1 MSDIFRSL
9 AAALVL
15 CGLCF
20 AQNNNQGQNNQ
31 GQNNQGQNNQG
42 QNNQFPGGI
51 LINAEGVIAS
61 PQARRINAA
70 LEQKRLKAL
79 AGQHL
84 SSEMATASE
93 LRKVSL
99 VRLEKELQNAVDAG
113 KEIDPELRY
122 LAGITQLHYI
132 FAVPE
137 TGDLVIAGPAEGFA
151 PLQDGRVVG
160 VESGRPVLTLD
171 DLLVM
176 LRLASTRQ
184 SLGCSFDPEPSRLAA
199 AQAWN
204 NANSS
209 PASLNVAQQRFYQ
222 MAKVLGNWNV
232 TIFGLPKSCHAA
244 VTAVE
249 ADYQMKRIA
258 LGLDRP
264 RIRGFR
270 SYLDMARPGGNTM
283 RRWWFAARYEV
294 IERSPDGHVFHIS
307 GPRLQLLSQD
317 ELVDAR
323 GKRSDAAFTEIT
335 AEKYTRQFNKHMQAL
350 CTQVPSFAGIQNL
363 FDLAVAAA
371 LIQSNDLPNAVG
383 WQPTLL
389 LDDKALPVQEYT
401 VPTEVPSLVNVK
413 SVSRSLLLG
422 VTGGGVTIVP
432 DRIIRRTNVLPADK
446 TPEIMSGDS
455 VASWWWD

>member
-1 MSDIFRSL
+1 MSDIFRSMT
-9 AAALVL
+9 AVLVL
-15 CGLCF
+15 CNWCF
-20 AQNNNQGQNNQ
+20 AQN
-31 GQNNQGQNNQG
+31 NNQGQNNQG

-51 LINAEGVIAS
+51 LINADGVIGS
-61 PQARRINAA
+61 PQARRVNPA
-70 LEQKRLKAL
+70 LEQKRLQAL
-79 AGQHL
+79 AGQQL
-84 SSEMATASE
+84 PSEMATASE

-99 VRLEKELQNAVDAG
+99 VRLEQQLQKAVDAG
-113 KEIDPELRY
+113 KDIDPKLRY
-122 LAGITQLHYI
+122 LAGITQLQYV

-137 TGDLVIAGPAEGFA
+137 TGDLVLAGPAEGFA

-160 VESGRPVLTLD
+160 VETGRPVLTLD

-176 LRLASTRQ
+176 LRLASMRQ
-184 SLGCSFDPEPSRLAA
+184 SLGCSFDPEPSRLAN

-204 NANSS
+204 DANSS
-209 PASLNVAQQRFYQ
+209 PASLNVARQRFYQ

-249 ADYQMKRIA
+249 ADYQMKRLA

-270 SYLDMARPGGNTM
+270 SYLDMAKPGGNTM
-283 RRWWFAARYEV
+283 RRWWFAPRYEV
-294 IERSPDGHVFHIS
+294 IERSADGHVFHIS

-317 ELVDAR
+317 ELVDAQ
-323 GKRSDAAFTEIT
+323 GNRSDAAFTEIT
-335 AEKYTRQFNKHMQAL
+335 AEKYTQQFNKHMPAL
-350 CTQVPSFAGIQNL
+350 CQQVPSFAGIQNL
-363 FDLAVAAA
+363 FDLAVACA
-371 LIQSNDLPNAVG
+371 LIRSNDLQSVVG
-383 WQPTLL
+383 WEPTLL
-389 LDDKALPVQEYT
+389 LDEKALPVQKYT
-401 VPTEVPSLVNVK
+401 VPMEVPSLVNVK

-432 DRIIRRTNVLPADK
+432 DRIIRRTNVLPAER
-446 TPEIMSGDS
+446 TPVIQVDDA

>member
-1 MSDIFRSL
+1 MSDIFRSI
-9 AAALVL
+9 AAVMML
-15 CGLCF
+15 CSWCP
-20 AQNNNQGQNNQ
+20 AQN
-31 GQNNQGQNNQG
+31 NNQG

-51 LINAEGVIAS
+51 LINADGVIGS
-61 PQARRINAA
+61 PQSRRVNPV

-79 AGQHL
+79 AGQEL
-84 SSEMATASE
+84 PAEMATVSE

-99 VRLEKELQNAVDAG
+99 VRLEQELQKAIDAG
-113 KEIDPELRY
+113 QEINPKLQY
-122 LAGITQLHYI
+122 LAGITQLQYI

-160 VESGRPVLTLD
+160 VETGRPVLTLD

-176 LRLASTRQ
+176 LRLTSMRQ
-184 SLGCSFDPEPSRLAA
+184 SLGCSFDPEPSRLAN

-204 NANSS
+204 NANSA
-209 PASLNVAQQRFYQ
+209 PASLNVARQRFYQ
-222 MAKVLGNWNV
+222 MAQVLGNWNV

-264 RIRGFR
+264 HIRGFR
-270 SYLDMARPGGNTM
+270 SYLDTAKPGGNTM
-283 RRWWFAARYEV
+283 RRWWFAPRYEV
-294 IERSPDGHVFHIS
+294 IEQSADGHVFYIS

-317 ELVDAR
+317 ELVDAQ
-323 GKRSDAAFTEIT
+323 GNRSDAAFTEIT
-335 AEKYTRQFNKHMQAL
+335 AEKYTQQFNKHMLAL
-350 CTQVPSFAGIQNL
+350 CEQIPSFAGIQNL
-363 FDLAVAAA
+363 FDLAVTFA
-371 LIQSNDLPNAVG
+371 LIRSNDLQGVVG
-383 WQPTLL
+383 WEPTLL
-389 LDDKALPVQEYT
+389 LDEKALPVQEYT
-401 VPTEVPSLVNVK
+401 VPMEVPSLVNVK

-432 DRIIRRTNVLPADK
+432 DRIIRRTNVLPAEK
-446 TPEIMSGDS
+446 TPRIQSGDA

>member
-1 MSDIFRSL
+1 MSDIFRSITV
-9 AAALVL
+9 ALML
-15 CGLCF
+15 CNWCH
-20 AQNNNQGQNNQ
+20 AQN
-31 GQNNQGQNNQG
+31 NNQG

-51 LINAEGVIAS
+51 LINADGVIGS
-61 PQARRINAA
+61 PQARKINPA
-70 LEQKRLKAL
+70 LEQKRLKAI
-79 AGQHL
+79 AGREL
-84 SSEMATASE
+84 PTEMTKTSE

-99 VRLEKELQNAVDAG
+99 VRLEQELQKAVDAG
-113 KEIDPELRY
+113 TVIDPKLRY
-122 LAGITQLHYI
+122 LAGMTQLQYL
-132 FAVPE
+132 FAVPD

-160 VESGRPVLTLD
+160 VETGRPVLTLD

-176 LRLASTRQ
+176 LRLTNMRQ
-184 SLGCSFDPEPSRLAA
+184 SLGCSFDPEPSRLAN
-199 AQAWN
+199 AQEWN

-209 PASLNVAQQRFYQ
+209 PASLNVARQRFYQ
-222 MAKVLGNWNV
+222 MAQVLGNWNV

-283 RRWWFAARYEV
+283 RRWWFAPRYDV
-294 IERSPDGHVFHIS
+294 IERSAEGHVFHVS

-317 ELVDAR
+317 ELVDEQ
-323 GKRSDAAFTEIT
+323 GNRSDSSFTEIT
-335 AEKYTRQFNKHMQAL
+335 AEKYTQQFNRHMQAL
-350 CTQVPSFAGIQNL
+350 CQQVPSFAGIQNL

-371 LIQSNDLPNAVG
+371 LISSNDLPDTIG

-389 LDDKALPVQEYT
+389 LDGKALPLQEYV
-401 VPTEVPSLVNVK
+401 VPLEVPSLVNVK
-413 SVSRSLLLG
+413 SVSRSLLIG

-432 DRIIRRTNVLPADK
+432 DRIIRRTNVLPADR
-446 TPEIMSGDS
+446 TPQIQSGGEVS
-455 VASWWWD
+455 SWWWD